1 MAPTWTVTYFCVQ
14 IMIFTKYSFF
24 LKNQSNASEVLV
36 PIINVSNNEQSM
48 YFGYLMHN
56 KVQVMQY
63 LKRKEC
69 SICTHVINDDCVDK
83 RINNGEIH
91 KFKTNHALNSFFC

>member
-36 PIINVSNNEQSM
+36 PIINVSNNE
-48 YFGYLMHN
+48 
-56 KVQVMQY
+56 
-63 LKRKEC
+63 
-69 SICTHVINDDCVDK
+69 
-83 RINNGEIH
+83 
-91 KFKTNHALNSFFC
+91 